1 MNEKAAIKKIIIEN
15 KSSFTKKTEIEN
27 IYKSNEL
34 IELEFP
40 IEVVDSF
47 DDLLELLYNNTQLIF
62 SYTFYGSMTSSTT
75 NICFIED
82 GSDLLYLHL
91 IDDLSYV
98 IGYSKTS
105 NDTLLQNDFIKLL
118 LNSNGELFNTQLIGG
133 ELPSELFTGNPKME
147 STIKELFF
155 KLIIKEGLW
164 SKIPD
169 KIIDENAPKRIRKVH
184 YKQKDDF
191 EIPGYEIPYHDELTD
206 DQLKQVS
213 DRLFNYLK
221 N

>member
-1 MNEKAAIKKIIIEN
+1 MNEQTAIKKIIIEN

-40 IEVVDSF
+40 SEIVDSF
-47 DDLLELLYNNTQLIF
+47 DDLSELLYNNTQLIL
-62 SYTFYGSMTSSTT
+62 SYSFYGSMTSSTT

-105 NDTLLQNDFIKLL
+105 NNTLLQNDFIKLL
-118 LNSNGELFNTQLIGG
+118 MNSNGELFNTQLIGE
-133 ELPSELFTGNPKME
+133 ELPSELFIGNPE
-147 STIKELFF
+147 STINELFF
-155 KLIIKEGLW
+155 QLIIKEGLW

-206 DQLKQVS
+206 DQLRKVS
-213 DRLFNYLK
+213 NRLFNYLK

>member
-1 MNEKAAIKKIIIEN
+1 MNEQTAIKKIIIDN

-40 IEVVDSF
+40 SEIVDSF
-47 DDLLELLYNNTQLIF
+47 DDLSELLYNNTQLIL
-62 SYTFYGSMTSSTT
+62 SYSFYGSMTSSTT

-105 NDTLLQNDFIKLL
+105 NNTLLQNDFIKLL
-118 LNSNGELFNTQLIGG
+118 LNSNGELFNTQLIGE
-133 ELPSELFTGNPKME
+133 ELPSELFIGNPE
-147 STIKELFF
+147 SMIKELFF
-155 KLIIKEGLW
+155 QLIIKEGLW

-206 DQLKQVS
+206 DQLRRVS
-213 DRLFNYLK
+213 SRLFNYLK